1 MTTDINKAVKDLKAG
16 ADAML
21 KCKQPFEALAV
32 YEGLSE
38 CVLNL
43 FHLKWDKIYEATNKP
58 ETTEKVR

>member
-1 MTTDINKAVKDLKAG
+1 
-16 ADAML
+16 ML

-43 FHLKWDKIYEATNKP
+43 FHLKWDKIYEATKT
-58 ETTEKVR
+58 TTEKER

>member
-1 MTTDINKAVKDLKAG
+1 MTNDINKAVKDLKAG

-43 FHLKWDKIYEATNKP
+43 FHLKWDKIYEATKT
-58 ETTEKVR
+58 TTEKER

>member
-43 FHLKWDKIYEATNKP
+43 FHLKWDKIYEATK
-58 ETTEKVR
+58 TTNEKER